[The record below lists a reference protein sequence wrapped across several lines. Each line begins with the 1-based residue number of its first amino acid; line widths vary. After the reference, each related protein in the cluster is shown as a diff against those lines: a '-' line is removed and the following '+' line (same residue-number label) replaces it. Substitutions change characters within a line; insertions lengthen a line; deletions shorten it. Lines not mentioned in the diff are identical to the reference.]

1 MRVREQQTFG
11 LLEADRAFDY
21 GEQDRRRLPWIYV
34 AGHRTLHPVGQL
46 GNCGDVYIYLPW
58 CLDAEG
64 YDGGHS

>member
-1 MRVREQQTFG
+1 MDSE
-11 LLEADRAFDY
+11 LLRCLKQIMHSATESRIGGY
-21 GEQDRRRLPWIYV
+21 HVGV
-34 AGHRTLHPVGQL
+34 AGPRILHQVGQL

>member
-1 MRVREQQTFG
+1 M
-11 LLEADRAFDY
+11 D
-21 GEQDRRRLPWIYV
+21 V
-34 AGHRTLHPVGQL
+34 AGPRILHPVGWL

>member
-1 MRVREQQTFG
+1 MHSTIGSRIEG
-11 LLEADRAFDY
+11 GYY
-21 GEQDRRRLPWIYV
+21 GDEVGP
-34 AGHRTLHPVGQL
+34 RTLYSIGQL